1 MSIKLHQLT
10 DEGLKLLELIET
22 SDADYSKALSDIN
35 TEFNDKVISLG
46 MIYRNYIAD
55 AELCEAESKI
65 QEAEVKRLTDK
76 AKTIKNKA
84 EGLRLYVEREMD
96 TLGIESI
103 KGTTFNIKFRKLP
116 PLVIIENQDI
126 LPKEYIRITPEVKEP
141 DKKKLLE
148 DLASGIK
155 VEGASLK
162 TDRRKLEIK

>member
-10 DEGLKLLELIET
+10 DEGLRLQEIIET
-22 SDADYSKALSDIN
+22 NPELDLAKALVDFQG
-35 TEFNDKVISLG
+35 EFNTKALDLG
-46 MIYRNYIAD
+46 MVYRNIIA
-55 AELCEAESKI
+55 EADVYESESKRL
-65 QEAEVKRLTDK
+65 ADKSKSLNKR
-76 AKTIKNKA
+76 A
-84 EGLRLYVEREMD
+84 EGLRIYIEQQMEL
-96 TLGIESI
+96 LGLESI
-103 KGTTFNIKFRKLP
+103 KGDTFSVKFRKLP

-126 LPKEYIRITPEVKEP
+126 LPKEYIRITPELKEP

>member
-65 QEAEVKRLTDK
+65 QETEVKRLTDK